1 MGLFIGADL
10 GTSALKLTL
19 ADGQGRIIRSRS
31 EHYPIFMVSPGFS
44 EQSPHDW
51 WQAFVAGVLSLLH
64 QEEKPSVE
72 GIAIAGQMHGLVA
85 LDGGGAPLRNAILW
99 NDSRSVEECAY
110 LNETVGKALLLAET
124 GNIAYPGFTAPKILW
139 MKSHEPELFEKIRHI
154 LLPKDYLVHQLTGI
168 YATEPSD
175 AAGTLLFDVKNRR
188 WSPAMLALMGLP
200 AGVMPNLYESGAIV
214 GHLLPEVSV
223 ALGLSPSVFV
233 VAGAADN
240 AAAALGSGIQQEGSA
255 NISLGTSGTIDA
267 PCDSFHYDPLGAI
280 HSFIGAD
287 GKPCLLACSL
297 SSASCLRWLY
307 ENIFLTADYAAEEA
321 RITRSMLGHNRVFF
335 LPYLMGERSPI
346 NDSQARGL
354 FIGMDLTTH
363 REDFSLAVLEGIS
376 FALRDSFERM
386 KALGMRFHECHITGG
401 GTKNPLLREILSA
414 VLAVPLVVVKEESG
428 ASYGM
433 CLLAASAAGFSLSP
447 ISLSCPEAV
456 VQPDPSLVTLYEE
469 RYRRFRAI
477 YPSVK
482 TLYPQLLD

>member
-1 MGLFIGADL
+1 MSLFIGADL

-31 EHYPIFMVSPGFS
+31 EHYPLIMLSPGFS
-44 EQSPHDW
+44 EQSPNDW

-64 QEEKPSVE
+64 QEEKSSVE

-85 LDGGGAPLRNAILW
+85 LGENDVLLRNAILW
-99 NDSRSVEECAY
+99 NDSRSVKECAY
-110 LNETVGKALLLAET
+110 LNETIGKACLLSET

-139 MKSHEPELFEKIRHI
+139 MKDHEPELFKKIRHV
-154 LLPKDYLVHQLTGI
+154 LLPKDYLVHRLTGI

-175 AAGTLLFDVKNRR
+175 AAGTLLFDVKNRQ
-188 WSPAMLALMGLP
+188 WSSAMLAIMGLP
-200 AGVMPNLYESGAIV
+200 ADVMPSLYESGAIV
-214 GHLLPEVSV
+214 GRLLPNVSA
-223 ALGLSPSVFV
+223 ALGLSSNVFV

-240 AAAALGSGIQQEGSA
+240 AAAALGSGVQREGSA

-267 PCDSFHYDPLGAI
+267 PCDSYRYDPLGAI

-287 GKPCLLACSL
+287 GRHCLLACSL

-307 ENIFLTADYAAEEA
+307 ENVFLTADYAAEEA
-321 RITRSMLGHNRVFF
+321 RITRQMLGHNRVFF

-346 NDSQARGL
+346 NDPKARGL

-363 REDFSLAVLEGIS
+363 REDLSLAVLEGIS

-386 KALGMRFHECHITGG
+386 KALGVSFHECHITGG
-401 GTKNPLLREILSA
+401 GTKNPLLCEILSA
-414 VLAVPLVVVKEESG
+414 VLATPLVVVKEESG

-433 CLLAASAAGFSLSP
+433 CLLAATAAGFSLSP
-447 ISLSCPEAV
+447 VALSCPEIVIKPNPA
-456 VQPDPSLVTLYEE
+456 LVSLYEE
-469 RYRRFRAI
+469 KYRRFSSI

-482 TLYPQLLD
+482 MLYPQLLD